1 MYGKTFKSI
10 EEHAVGRRPLPP
22 FGRLY
27 REQPPSN
34 GVWIA
39 CGPNAW
45 DFTKLKPF
53 PVLVLPDECDP
64 ADFQWPV
71 ADQDVLL
78 IEIGT
83 YDTERVER
91 IAQVLLESG
100 ARLVYPIRTANFR
113 ETRAFWRSEEDAAA

>member
-1 MYGKTFKSI
+1 MIRK
-10 EEHAVGRRPLPP
+10 PLPP
-22 FGRLY
+22 YGRQY
-27 REQPPSN
+27 IEQPLSS

-39 CGPNAW
+39 CGPDAW

-53 PVLVLPDECDP
+53 PVMVLADECDP

-71 ADQDVLL
+71 AHQDVLL

-91 IAQVLLESG
+91 IVQVLLESG
-100 ARLVYPIRTANFR
+100 ARLVYPIRTSNFSENR
-113 ETRAFWRSEEDAAA
+113 VFWRSEEDAAA

>member
-1 MYGKTFKSI
+1 VNKK
-10 EEHAVGRRPLPP
+10 PLPP
-22 FGRLY
+22 YGKYFVGR
-27 REQPPSN
+27 PPSC

-64 ADFQWPV
+64 ADFRWPV

-78 IEIGT
+78 IEVGT

-100 ARLVYPIRTANFR
+100 ARLVYPIRTANFFENR
-113 ETRAFWRSEEDAAA
+113 VFWRSEKDAAA